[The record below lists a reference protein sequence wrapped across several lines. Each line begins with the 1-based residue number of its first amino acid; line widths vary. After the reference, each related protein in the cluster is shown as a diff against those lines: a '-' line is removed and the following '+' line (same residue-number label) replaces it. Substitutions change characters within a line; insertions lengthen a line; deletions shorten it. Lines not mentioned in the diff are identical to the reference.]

1 MQNNCLHLITPKIGV
16 DMPKNGYGSNEFFN
30 KVTTIL
36 KDKYSGEI
44 ASLQGDSVT
53 LQHIKLQSLIMLEV
67 LEEVRKISSVLTQKP
82 TESPKTPITPGT
94 ASVSGKS

>member
-1 MQNNCLHLITPKIGV
+1 METVMAKQ
-16 DMPKNGYGSNEFFN
+16 GYGSNEFFN

-94 ASVSGKS
+94 TSASGKS